1 MEISLKNLYVDILG
15 LKWLSKA
22 VSGKNF
28 VLQYA
33 DRGGAGLYSGGYW
46 VWFLR
51 GKSPGLKVLK

>member
-15 LKWLSKA
+15 LEWLSKV

-33 DRGGAGLYSGGYW
+33 DCGRAGLYSGGFW
-46 VWFLR
+46 V
-51 GKSPGLKVLK
+51 

>member
-15 LKWLSKA
+15 LRWLSRA

-33 DRGGAGLYSGGYW
+33 DRGRAGLYSEGFW
-46 VWFLR
+46 ILFLR